1 MSKGKFVV
9 FFIFATLQFANTWA
23 QKTLSLENCIDLALA
38 NNQDYKN
45 IALQTKIAEIKKN
58 QSEKEKNPSLSSDF
72 SQGFNLGRNV
82 DPFSNQFVTRPINSA
97 NIGFSSSTTLY
108 NGGQIKNTTRLN
120 ELEKSRIQLEAEK
133 SKIEIKQNVALAYL
147 EVVLKKEI
155 LRIKKEQKQ
164 IVEDQIKR
172 NNALTE
178 LGNEAAANKIDLTA
192 QLENE
197 IYQIVDAEANLKLSK
212 INLAQLLNQKDLQD
226 FDVQEPNNIVLTN
239 PTLSNSIVG
248 VAHLKQKQ
256 LEINQADINIL
267 LRESEKKPSIYLNG
281 GLFSNFSSEAPPRFK
296 NLGGNPRQ
304 ETIQIPNQFIE
315 VQNQRIPISQLVT
328 IPNVKETNFGY
339 FNQLV
344 SNFGLGLKLNLQYP
358 IYDRGLRN
366 SQIQSQKIEKL
377 IAQNNYTKTEQ
388 EISNQLKE
396 YKTYIEISKTKF
408 NQAQNQEKAQIRAF
422 ELAKMRFEEGIIRF
436 AEFNLAKLNLESA
449 RSNVLQNKFNF
460 YYYTLVYKYF
470 FE

>member
-1 MSKGKFVV
+1 MSKGKF
-9 FFIFATLQFANTWA
+9 IFLLLCIVMQFSSSWA
-23 QKTLSLENCIDLALA
+23 QKPLSLENCIDMALA

-45 IALQTKIAEIKKN
+45 ISLRTKIADIKRG
-58 QSEKEKNPSLSSDF
+58 QAELEKYPSLSSDF

-82 DPFSNQFVTRPINSA
+82 DPFSNQFVTKPINSA
-97 NIGFSSSTTLY
+97 NLGFSSSTILY
-108 NGGQIKNTTRLN
+108 NGGQIKNTIRLN
-120 ELEKSRIQLEAEK
+120 ELEKNKVQLEAEK

-155 LRIKKEQKQ
+155 LRIKKEQKN
-164 IVEDQIKR
+164 IVEEQIKR
-172 NNALTE
+172 NNALSE
-178 LGNEAAANKIDLTA
+178 LGNEAAGNKIDLSA

-197 IYQIVDAEANLKLSK
+197 IYQIVEAEANLRLAK
-212 INLAQLLNQKDLQD
+212 INLSRLLNQKDLQD
-226 FDVQEPNNIVLTN
+226 FDVQEPANIAMAN
-239 PTLSNSIVG
+239 PSLSSSIVG

-256 LEINQADINIL
+256 LEINQADINVL
-267 LRESEKKPSIYLNG
+267 LSESQKKPSVFLNG

-296 NLGGNPRQ
+296 NLGGTPKQ
-304 ETIQIPNQFIE
+304 ETIQIPNQFIQVE
-315 VQNQRIPISQLVT
+315 NQRIPVSQLVT

-344 SNFGLGLKLNLQYP
+344 SNFGLGLKVNFQYP

-396 YKTYIEISKTKF
+396 YRTYIEISKNKYA
-408 NQAQNQEKAQIRAF
+408 QAQNQEKAQQKAF
-422 ELAKMRFEEGIIRF
+422 ELSKMRFEEGIIRF

-449 RSNVLQNKFNF
+449 KSNVLQNKLNF